1 MSARVAMNPFL
12 KDHALSLFGSA
23 VLHVLIGAAALALA
37 WWTVAPKI
45 IPPASIEAY
54 IAAPRPAPRPAAPS
68 PAPPAPPTTEPAPVA
83 TAPVTTPD
91 PRIQE
96 RALAEVRARHEEAV
110 RAANVK
116 REAEAAAA
124 RRSAE
129 AEAAAR
135 EAKQRAAAAA
145 EAQRR
150 ADEIRHKAEAAAEAQ
165 RRADAAQL
173 SAKESDLAKQL
184 AAEEHR
190 TGAEQ
195 SGQLALYVSQLQAAI
210 ERAWNRPTSAK
221 PGLRCTVSVGQV
233 PGGTVTSVKLGDCN
247 GDAAV
252 QQSII
257 IAVQRA
263 SPLPAPPDPSLFER
277 NLRLVF
283 APND

>member
-1 MSARVAMNPFL
+1 LSAPVAINPFL
-12 KDHALSLFGSA
+12 KDHALSLLGSA

-37 WWTVAPKI
+37 WWTVAPKL

-54 IAAPRPAPRPAAPS
+54 VAAPRPAPRPVAPT
-68 PAPPAPPTTEPAPVA
+68 PAPPAAPTAEPAPVS
-83 TAPVTTPD
+83 TAPVAVPD
-91 PRIQE
+91 PRVQE
-96 RALAEVRARHEEAV
+96 RALAEARARHEEDV

-116 REAEAAAA
+116 REAEVAAA

-150 ADEIRHKAEAAAEAQ
+150 ADEIKHRAEAAAEAQ
-165 RRADAAQL
+165 RRADAQQL
-173 SAKESDLAKQL
+173 SANESDLAKQL
-184 AAEEHR
+184 AREEHR
-190 TGAEQ
+190 AGAEQ
-195 SGQLALYVSQLQAAI
+195 SGLLAQYVSMIQARI
-210 ERAWNRPTSAK
+210 ERAWNRPPSAK
-221 PGLRCTVSVGQV
+221 QGLRCTVFVNQV
-233 PGGTVTSVKLGDCN
+233 PGGTVTKVTLGDCN

-252 QQSII
+252 QQSITN
-257 IAVQRA
+257 AVLQA

-283 APND
+283 APQ

>member
-1 MSARVAMNPFL
+1 MAMNPFL

-37 WWTVAPKI
+37 WWTVAPKL
-45 IPPASIEAY
+45 IPPAAIEAY
-54 IAAPRPAPRPAAPS
+54 VAAPRPASRPAAPT
-68 PAPPAPPTTEPAPVA
+68 PAPPAPPTAEPAPTS
-83 TAPVTTPD
+83 TAPVVVPD
-91 PRIQE
+91 PLVHE
-96 RALAEVRARHEEAV
+96 RALAEARARHEEEV

-150 ADEIRHKAEAAAEAQ
+150 ADEIKHKAEAAAEAQ

-173 SAKESDLAKQL
+173 SAKESDLARQL

-190 TGAEQ
+190 AGAEQ
-195 SGQLALYVSQLQAAI
+195 SGQLAQYVSLIQARI
-210 ERAWNRPTSAK
+210 ERAWNRPPTAK
-221 PGLRCTVSVGQV
+221 PGLSCTVFVSQV
-233 PGGTVTSVKLGDCN
+233 PGGTVTNVKLGDCN

-252 QQSII
+252 QQSITL
-257 IAVQRA
+257 AVMNA

-283 APND
+283 APQ